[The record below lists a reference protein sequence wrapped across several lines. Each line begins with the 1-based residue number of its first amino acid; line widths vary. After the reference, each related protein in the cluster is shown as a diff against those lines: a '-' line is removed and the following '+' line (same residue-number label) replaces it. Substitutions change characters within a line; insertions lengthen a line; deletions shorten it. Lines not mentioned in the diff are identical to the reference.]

1 MPAGD
6 PVVPRGTAGRFRAVG
21 RLRRRFFVFLGRY
34 AIARPLRINDQIR
47 IRQVR
52 VIDENGEQLGIMLT
66 EDALARA
73 RTAGLDLIEV
83 SPTAQPPVCKI
94 GDYGR
99 LKYEQSKKDKDAR
112 KKQRNFELKEV
123 KLRPKIETHDYET
136 KARMAERLLLDGS
149 KIKVTIM
156 FRGREITYTAFGR
169 RLLDRMAEDMAP
181 IATVEREPRLEGRNM
196 FMILAPRA
204 TPTGPPKFSLHRTR
218 RKREHKTA
226 EAESRMTRPRRRNQ
240 PVPKIRTHRGTAKRV
255 KVSATGKV
263 HASPPVQRLRSHPQQ
278 EDAQAQTQIPQGS
291 ADVQGRSQALGA
303 DDSVLGLGGPDRWHV
318 SNAVFTDSNTAA
330 RS

>member
-1 MPAGD
+1 
-6 PVVPRGTAGRFRAVG
+6 VPPDGVTSVAP
-21 RLRRRFFVFLGRY
+21 FFVFIRRY
-34 AIARPLRINDQIR
+34 AIARPLRVNDQIR

-52 VIDENGEQLGIMLT
+52 VIDDDGSQLGIMLT

-112 KKQRNFELKEV
+112 KKQKNFELKEV

-156 FRGREITYTAFGR
+156 FRGREITYTSFGR
-169 RLLDRMAEDMAP
+169 KLLDRMAVDMAP
-181 IATVEREPRLEGRNM
+181 IASVEREPKLEGKNM
-196 FMILAPRA
+196 FMILAPRPV
-204 TPTGPPKFSLHRTR
+204 PTGPPKFLSQHEKERDT
-218 RKREHKTA
+218 HK
-226 EAESRMTRPRRRNQ
+226 P
-240 PVPKIRTHRGTAKRV
+240 
-255 KVSATGKV
+255 
-263 HASPPVQRLRSHPQQ
+263 
-278 EDAQAQTQIPQGS
+278 
-291 ADVQGRSQALGA
+291 A
-303 DDSVLGLGGPDRWHV
+303 DDE
-318 SNAVFTDSNTAA
+318 AA
-330 RS
+330 KTEEPTSA

>member
-6 PVVPRGTAGRFRAVG
+6 PVFTSRCRRPVPPDGVTSVAP
-21 RLRRRFFVFLGRY
+21 FFVCRGVAAGVL

-52 VIDENGEQLGIMLT
+52 VIDDDGSQLGIMLT

-112 KKQRNFELKEV
+112 KKQKNFELKEV

-156 FRGREITYTAFGR
+156 FRGREITYTGFGR
-169 RLLDRMAEDMAP
+169 KLLDRMAVDMAP
-181 IATVEREPRLEGRNM
+181 IASVEREPKLEGKNM
-196 FMILAPRA
+196 FMILAPRPV
-204 TPTGPPKFSLHRTR
+204 PTGPPKFLSQHE
-218 RKREHKTA
+218 KEREAHKPA
-226 EAESRMTRPRRRNQ
+226 E
-240 PVPKIRTHRGTAKRV
+240 VAKT
-255 KVSATGKV
+255 KEPTSA
-263 HASPPVQRLRSHPQQ
+263 
-278 EDAQAQTQIPQGS
+278 
-291 ADVQGRSQALGA
+291 
-303 DDSVLGLGGPDRWHV
+303 
-318 SNAVFTDSNTAA
+318 
-330 RS
+330 